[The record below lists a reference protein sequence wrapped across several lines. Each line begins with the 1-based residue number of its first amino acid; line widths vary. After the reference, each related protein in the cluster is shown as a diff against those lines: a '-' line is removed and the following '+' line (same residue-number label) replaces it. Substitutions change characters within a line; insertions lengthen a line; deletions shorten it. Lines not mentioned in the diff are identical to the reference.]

1 VIMEIQYLDNTWL
14 VRLPADETWPAG
26 AIPLDR
32 TESRYYLA
40 AAATLIAAL
49 ALMAAPVVGASLAIA
64 GILR

>member
-1 VIMEIQYLDNTWL
+1 MGIQHLDNTWL
-14 VRLPADETWPAG
+14 VRRPADETWPA
-26 AIPLDR
+26 AVVPVDR

-49 ALMAAPVVGASLAIA
+49 ALLAGPVLVASLVIA

>member
-1 VIMEIQYLDNTWL
+1 MIMEIQYLDNTWL
-14 VRLPADETWPAG
+14 VRLPADETWPAA